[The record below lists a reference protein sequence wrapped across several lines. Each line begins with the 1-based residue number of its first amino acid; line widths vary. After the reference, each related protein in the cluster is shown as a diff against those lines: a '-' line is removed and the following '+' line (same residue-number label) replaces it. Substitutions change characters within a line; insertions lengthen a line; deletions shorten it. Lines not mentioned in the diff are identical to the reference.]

1 MGNTLLGISEVAKTL
16 GVSHFTIRR
25 LINAGEIKAVSI
37 GTRGATATKA
47 QDRLCYVPA
56 EQSAPKSGQRSCDR
70 LSTPRPK
77 RAGRSPGSRFNL

>member
-37 GTRGATATKA
+37 GTRRLVPTSEVERIASQGAGKPKA
-47 QDRLCYVPA
+47 RKQ
-56 EQSAPKSGQRSCDR
+56 
-70 LSTPRPK
+70 
-77 RAGRSPGSRFNL
+77 